1 MFVIGTAGHVDHGK
15 STLVEALTGID
26 PDRLRQ
32 EKERGMTIELGFAW
46 LELPGGLE
54 VSIVDVP
61 GHERFIKNMLMGVG
75 GVDLALLVVAADEG
89 VMPQTREHLA
99 ILDLLDVDRGV
110 VAMTKRELV
119 EADWLEL
126 VEAEVAELLEGTSL
140 EGAPVVP
147 VSAVT
152 GDGLPELLAALEAGL
167 SDISEKQD
175 LGRPR
180 LPVDRSFTIAGFG
193 TVVTGTLA
201 DGRFRTGQS
210 VEIVPA
216 GIRARIRGLQTHK
229 KTEDEAPP
237 GTRVAVNLS
246 GVSYEEISR
255 GDVVAL
261 PGWLYPS
268 AAVDVSLEVIA
279 DSPRPVK
286 HNAAVAFF
294 TGSSETPAR
303 VRLLDKAELAPG
315 ESGWAQIKMEQ
326 PAAVVKGD
334 YFVIR
339 DTVTTLGG
347 GRVADPRAPRHRR
360 FHAPT
365 IERLKA
371 LSEGTGE
378 SMLLGALARAEPA
391 DVAALARAANLSDR
405 EAATQLKAL
414 VEQGRVVELDGASGS
429 VYYSSTG
436 WAALSS
442 RARENLTEYH
452 GQYPLRSGMPKEEL
466 RSRLGLTQTAF
477 LAVLERLSSESSLEA
492 DEAVARLPGYEAN
505 PSAEQQGEID
515 AYLATLGSNPYSPP
529 TDRVIDPELVNALV
543 AQEKVVRTTDD
554 VVFLKS
560 AYDEMEARVIEHA
573 RQEGPITIS
582 DVREMFGTSRK
593 YTLALLEHMDRQ
605 QITRRVGDDR
615 VLR

>member
-1 MFVIGTAGHVDHGK
+1 MYVIGTAGHVDHGK
-15 STLVEALTGID
+15 STLVQALTGID
-26 PDRLRQ
+26 PDRLQ
-32 EKERGMTIELGFAW
+32 EEKERGMTIELGFAW

-75 GVDLALLVVAADEG
+75 GVELALLVVAADEG

-99 ILDLLDVDRGV
+99 ILDLLDIGRGV
-110 VAMTKRELV
+110 VAMTKRDLV
-119 EADWLEL
+119 ETEWLEL
-126 VEAEVAELLEGTSL
+126 VEAEVAELLEGTTL
-140 EGAPVVP
+140 EGAPIVP

-152 GDGLPELLAALEAGL
+152 RDGLPELLAALAAGL
-167 SDISEKQD
+167 SGLSEMQD

-210 VEIVPA
+210 VEILPA
-216 GIRARIRGLQTHK
+216 GTRARIRGLQTHK
-229 KTEDEAPP
+229 KTEDEALP

-255 GDVVAL
+255 GDVLAL

-268 AAVDVSLEVIA
+268 EAVDVSLKVIA
-279 DSPRPVK
+279 GSPRPVK

-347 GRVADPRAPRHRR
+347 GRVADLQAPRHRR

-365 IERLKA
+365 IERLRT

-378 SMLLGALARAEPA
+378 SMLLGALTRAEPA
-391 DVAALARAANLSDR
+391 DAAALARAANLS
-405 EAATQLKAL
+405 EKAAADQLIAL
-414 VEQGRVVELDGASGS
+414 VAQGQAVELDGGGGN

-442 RARENLTEYH
+442 KARDHIGEYH
-452 GQYPLRSGMPKEEL
+452 GQYPLRPGMPKEEL
-466 RSRLGLTQTAF
+466 RSRLGLTQIAF
-477 LAVLERLSSESSLEA
+477 LAVLERLSTETALEA
-492 DEAVARLPGYEAN
+492 DEAVARLPGYEASL
-505 PSAEQQGEID
+505 SAEQRREID
-515 AYLATLGSNPYSPP
+515 AYLAALGSSPYSPP
-529 TDRVIDPELVNALV
+529 TDGAIDLELVNALV
-543 AQEKVVRTTDD
+543 DQERVVRTMDD

-582 DVREMFGTSRK
+582 AVREMFGTSRK